1 MTKFY
6 EGISEILEVDAALV
20 NRDFD
25 LHSGDAGWDSLAIVS
40 VIALI
45 DEIYDLSVDGKLL
58 GECETVGHIEDL
70 IKKAQAAL

>member
-20 NRDFD
+20 NRDFY
-25 LHSGDAGWDSLAIVS
+25 LHSGDAAWDSLAIVS

-58 GECETVGHIEDL
+58 GACETVGNIEDL
-70 IKKAQAAL
+70 IKKTQAAL

>member
-58 GECETVGHIEDL
+58 GECETVGNIEDL